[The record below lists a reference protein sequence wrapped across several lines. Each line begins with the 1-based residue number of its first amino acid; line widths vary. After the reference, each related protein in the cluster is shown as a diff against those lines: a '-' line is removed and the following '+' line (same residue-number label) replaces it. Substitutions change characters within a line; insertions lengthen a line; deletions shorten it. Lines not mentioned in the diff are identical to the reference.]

1 MVNCEVCDQSLQ
13 LFPGEKFVAN
23 STKLKVSSVFF
34 LGRLTTWSTEGEI
47 LNGQHIISLASDDLL
62 TPAAVAAVLTFVD
75 GLFEGRYHNRRGV
88 YDHSLAIKVG
98 FADLSHILLM
108 TLILPFSTSRT

>member
-1 MVNCEVCDQSLQ
+1 MTNLSNLSF
-13 LFPGEKFVAN
+13 LGEKFVAN

-88 YDHSLAIKVG
+88 YDHSLAIKVR
-98 FADLSHILLM
+98 FSDLSLGIAFSHDFNSALL
-108 TLILPFSTSRT
+108 LHKGPD

>member
-1 MVNCEVCDQSLQ
+1 MCDQSLQ
-13 LFPGEKFVAN
+13 LFPGKKFVAN

-62 TPAAVAAVLTFVD
+62 TPGAVAAVLTFVD

-88 YDHSLAIKVG
+88 YDHSLAIKVREE
-98 FADLSHILLM
+98 FADMSLIILMALF
-108 TLILPFSTSRT
+108 LPFSK